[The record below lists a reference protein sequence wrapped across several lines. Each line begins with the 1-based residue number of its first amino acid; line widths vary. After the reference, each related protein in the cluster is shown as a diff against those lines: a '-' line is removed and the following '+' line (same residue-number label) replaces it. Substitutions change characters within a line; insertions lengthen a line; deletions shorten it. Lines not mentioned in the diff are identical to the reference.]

1 MIGQVPTFWFC
12 ALSAGTG
19 SAQGARSSAE
29 EHYVDIVG
37 VTGSIPVAPT
47 IISNWGI
54 KDFLRTP
61 KPFIRLARQ
70 AGKQRGSTSGYL
82 GAVSPAGPTTFPP
95 RGLTKRAIIVRFRIR
110 APSNKN
116 YLYFP
121 AVLFFEGGGFDLSA
135 STAIIPQDDLF
146 ESPSRILAFQASQAI
161 INLPHGLLFEPRQT
175 LFEFRRFERSHKS
188 IDQFRDF
195 PAAEADWRGQRQD
208 NLPCVAMPA
217 QRATEKC
224 QALSEQ
230 IASPATTRYGRFPAS
245 CA

>member
-1 MIGQVPTFWFC
+1 MAPATGFNIMPSGIGLRQNGWPFTKLAANPWESSSTGAEACGFC

-19 SAQGARSSAE
+19 SAQWARSSAE

-70 AGKQRGSTSGYL
+70 AGKQGGSTSGYL

-121 AVLFFEGGGFDLSA
+121 AVLSFDGGGLDLSA
-135 STAIIPQDDLF
+135 STAIIPQD
-146 ESPSRILAFQASQAI
+146 
-161 INLPHGLLFEPRQT
+161 
-175 LFEFRRFERSHKS
+175 
-188 IDQFRDF
+188 
-195 PAAEADWRGQRQD
+195 
-208 NLPCVAMPA
+208 
-217 QRATEKC
+217 
-224 QALSEQ
+224 
-230 IASPATTRYGRFPAS
+230 
-245 CA
+245 